1 MGKKELLLLIVGFM
15 LSSCFALHPE
25 LQQAKSLGKGEN
37 AYAGGLYGGAN
48 TLSPIYGIAGLH
60 NYGLTD
66 YVDWSTDGAFSV
78 QANSLTS
85 AIQGFGISQYNLTTG
100 PKFSL
105 FNNRVAFRFPATVT
119 LSAGDLF
126 LSTSPTLLWD
136 ILDERATLFVRYN
149 RLYASNALEGYAGDA
164 LLGFNYFVPFHTN
177 QLLFSIQTNGLGVYG
192 GIGILL

>member
-1 MGKKELLLLIVGFM
+1 MDKKVLLLLIVGFM
-15 LSSCFALHPE
+15 FSSCFALHPE
-25 LQQAKSLGKGEN
+25 LQQAESLGKGEN
-37 AYAGGLYGGAN
+37 AHAGGLYGGAN
-48 TLSPIYGIAGLH
+48 ALSSIYGVAGLH

-66 YVDWSTDGAFSV
+66 YVDWSTDVAFSV

-85 AIQGFGISQYNLTTG
+85 AIQGFGVNQYNFTTG

-105 FNNRVAFRFPATVT
+105 FNNRIAFRLPATAT

-136 ILDERATLFVRYN
+136 ILDQRATLFVRYN
-149 RLYASNALEGYAGDA
+149 RLYVSNTLEAYAGDA
-164 LLGFNYFVPFHTN
+164 LLGFNYFVSFHTN

>member
-1 MGKKELLLLIVGFM
+1 VPSK
-15 LSSCFALHPE
+15 AL
-25 LQQAKSLGKGEN
+25 AVN
-37 AYAGGLYGGAN
+37 
-48 TLSPIYGIAGLH
+48 
-60 NYGLTD
+60 
-66 YVDWSTDGAFSV
+66 
-78 QANSLTS
+78 
-85 AIQGFGISQYNLTTG
+85 QYNFTTG

-105 FNNRVAFRFPATVT
+105 FNNRVAFRLPATVT